1 MKKETGQHALRAT
14 TFTATLFQKKDGLGV
29 EKKKGKWAHET
40 CAGIDKED
48 DEYLCDF
55 CH

>member
-29 EKKKGKWAHET
+29 EKKKGSGLMKPVLA
-40 CAGIDKED
+40 
-48 DEYLCDF
+48 
-55 CH
+55 

>member
-14 TFTATLFQKKDGLGV
+14 TFTATLFQEKDGLSV
-29 EKKKGKWAHET
+29 KKRKWAHEA